1 MKTFARLAVST
12 VLGVLTMGLLVFG
25 PAGTLRYWQGW
36 MFLVVFTLSTL
47 GPTGYL
53 AVRYPDA
60 LRRRMAVGPGAEAR
74 TVQKVVIVVAFVTLA
89 ATIVVSAL
97 DFRFGWSSVPAV
109 VSVLGDALVAA
120 GLLIA
125 MAVTIQNG
133 YAAANVTVE
142 AGQRLAS
149 TGWYRYVRHPMYSGN
164 VVLMIGMPLALGS
177 YWGLVFVLPG
187 LAVLAVRIV
196 DEEKLLTQQLT
207 GYREYAERVRYR
219 LVPFVW

>member
-1 MKTFARLAVST
+1 MKTIARLTVST
-12 VLGVLTMGLLVFG
+12 VLGVLAMGLLVFG
-25 PAGTLRYWQGW
+25 PAGTVHYWQGW
-36 MFLVVFTLSTL
+36 TFLVVFTLSTL
-47 GPTGYL
+47 APTGYL

-74 TVQKVVIVVAFVTLA
+74 TVQKVVIVVAFVTLTA
-89 ATIVVSAL
+89 SIAVSAL

-125 MAVTIQNG
+125 MAVTVQNG

-149 TGWYRYVRHPMYSGN
+149 TGWYHYVRHPMYSGN

-196 DEEKLLTQQLT
+196 DEEKLLTQQLA

>member
-1 MKTFARLAVST
+1 MKTVARLAFST
-12 VLGVLTMGLLVFG
+12 VLGVLAMGLLVFG
-25 PAGTLRYWQGW
+25 PAGTLHYWQGW

-74 TVQKVVIVVAFVTLA
+74 TVQKVVIVVAFVTLG

-97 DFRFGWSSVPAV
+97 DFRFGWSSVPDA

-125 MAVTIQNG
+125 MAVTVQNG

-142 AGQRLAS
+142 AGQQLAS

-164 VVLMIGMPLALGS
+164 VVLMVGMPLALGS
-177 YWGLVFVLPG
+177 YWGLLFVLPG

-207 GYREYAERVRYR
+207 GYRDYADRVRYR